1 MLELTPLNRQE
12 DKEEMAIVGDVMG
25 ERRERTGPVGRLARL
40 AWLGVFMASL
50 LSIVGREGS
59 ARFRNPH
66 ILGEPS
72 AWFLHL
78 AMVAVFVVVVGV
90 LASSLAGPAKAG
102 QWQIGALIAVAIL
115 FAAGA
120 GIGLLL
126 HGSAWGFPLADMV
139 WWFDV
144 VVLVEQAAA
153 TSLAIVIGTPGCEV
167 GVWPEL
173 IGRARADGAL
183 PRQALACVIGLHFI
197 DRWESHRRE

>member
-1 MLELTPLNRQE
+1 
-12 DKEEMAIVGDVMG
+12 MALVSDVMG
-25 ERRERTGPVGRLARL
+25 DRRYRTGPVGRLARL
-40 AWLGVFMASL
+40 GWLGVFIASL

-90 LASSLAGPAKAG
+90 LASSLSGPEKARR
-102 QWQIGALIAVAIL
+102 WQIGALIAAAIL
-115 FAAGA
+115 CTAGA

-144 VVLVEQAAA
+144 VMLVEQAAA
-153 TSLAIVIGTPGCEV
+153 TSLAVVLGTPGCEV
-167 GVWPEL
+167 GVWL
-173 IGRARADGAL
+173 KLMGRSRADGAL
-183 PRQALACVIGLHFI
+183 PQPVLACVIGLHVV
-197 DRWESHRRE
+197 DRWEAHRRQ